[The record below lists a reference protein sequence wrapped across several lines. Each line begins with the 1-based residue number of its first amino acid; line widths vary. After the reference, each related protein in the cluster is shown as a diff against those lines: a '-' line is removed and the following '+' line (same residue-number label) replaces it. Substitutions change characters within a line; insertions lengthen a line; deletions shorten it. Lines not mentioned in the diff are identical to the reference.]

1 MAALSPA
8 TAKAA
13 RRRSLAPTRACSNAA
28 QSSNSRCTAAASTL
42 ASKLRA
48 VASSADRD
56 EEEVVTS
63 RDGGGIAR
71 GCDAEHFGVSPMRFP
86 HRGRRPCA
94 EQRRDVRCPWSG
106 RTVVGTRRARASR
119 ASSHVILS
127 YINNRQPR
135 VADRVTP
142 GAERSGRSH
151 TPVTGFI
158 NEAQTSNRGLRRTKF
173 AVSLRPPRCVSTGP
187 VVVRLAGM
195 ANEREREREV
205 CRDEA
210 RTLALGPRRGL
221 FDTVHTASASRVAR
235 AAGCVSTTRSACT

>member
-1 MAALSPA
+1 MGAMPSTSAFL
-8 TAKAA
+8 
-13 RRRSLAPTRACSNAA
+13 RCDFPTGG
-28 QSSNSRCTAAASTL
+28 
-42 ASKLRA
+42 
-48 VASSADRD
+48 
-56 EEEVVTS
+56 
-63 RDGGGIAR
+63 DG
-71 GCDAEHFGVSPMRFP
+71 
-86 HRGRRPCA
+86 PCA

-205 CRDEA
+205 CRPYLDMDCRDEA